1 MMNNKKIF
9 PPQWA
14 ILPLLFCSA
23 AVLAGDGGLDAP
35 YGQLPPPPAHSL
47 TLEDEAA
54 INAVPAPMPMAAT
67 PDTMR
72 QAQDLGQQADG
83 FLEDSSETSSVNTG
97 YVGGNTR
104 IGIGVDTELKGK
116 ADVSHVIRDTG
127 SSATIG
133 QGYVGFN
140 PSADKA
146 LGEESLT
153 GAGAKLSH
161 HWVSGD
167 PNTATSVNK
176 VFGAYDQ
183 NELKDKKATLGYGQ
197 ESEAM
202 FWSGHISKGLSEA
215 RIVAPG
221 INAKAY
227 DLGVGGRVG
236 TYLPDQ
242 QMRVQGG
249 LDYEWGTD
257 FADSET
263 RPAQTT
269 VTGGVEKFF
278 PDTPHSV
285 GAEVEVYKKAGG
297 AVVAGSSEDAEARG
311 GVSYRYDIGSEA
323 GVWQPEQR
331 YRRIRTE
338 IPGEQIKQPPK
349 IERKLVKN
357 TMELESDTFFKLD
370 RAELTPEAK
379 ERMKAVIGQIRASGH
394 DGNIRITGNTCDK
407 GSDAHNLKLSE
418 RRANAVRDFM
428 VKNGFNGNELLA
440 QGLGESQPKYPNTDA
455 EGHKNR
461 RVDIEYVTYQ
471 NEYKDEVI
479 EQGGTSTTDPKVV
492 WRKELI
498 PEPPLWVR
506 QALRNVADHKQSVDT
521 YTTSAGTGGSVSPN
535 APVAVN
541 DTATTTSGTPVSIAV
556 LANDTDP
563 NGDVLS
569 IVSFNQGANGSV
581 TQVGNALV
589 YTSVAGFTGTDTF
602 TYVIKDPAGNQ
613 STATVTVNV
622 GATDPN
628 APLARNDTATTT
640 SGTPVNIAVLT
651 NDIDP
656 NGDVLSIVSFN
667 QGSDGA
673 VTQVA
678 NNLVYTSVAGF
689 TGTDTFTYVIK
700 DPAGNRSTA
709 TVTVTVASTGTSA
722 NPPIAAPDQ
731 VETLQDT
738 AVTIKVLDN
747 DSDLDGNTLTLT
759 GVGADAA
766 HGTAIRS
773 GNNVI
778 YTPNA
783 GFAGEDQFTYTVA
796 DGTGNSTVGHVFV
809 KINTPGGN
817 LKATNDLYTV
827 NMNSSANSF
836 DVMSND
842 EFPTTGATVTIV
854 SNASNGSA
862 SVSGGKVLYTPK
874 TGYSGTDKL
883 TYRLTDSRGYTADAV
898 IDITI
903 SNTTTPS
910 NLAPKDDYLL
920 IDLNDTVTR
929 KLSVL
934 SNDTGDGMEII
945 AVSTPRYGTA
955 AISADGQSIN
965 FTLRSGYCADH
976 SFTYIVKDKYGN
988 QKQAT
993 VVIDVV
999 PANLT
1004 DPNAP
1009 PA

>member
-1 MMNNKKIF
+1 M
-9 PPQWA
+9 
-14 ILPLLFCSA
+14 
-23 AVLAGDGGLDAP
+23 
-35 YGQLPPPPAHSL
+35 
-47 TLEDEAA
+47 
-54 INAVPAPMPMAAT
+54 
-67 PDTMR
+67 
-72 QAQDLGQQADG
+72 
-83 FLEDSSETSSVNTG
+83 
-97 YVGGNTR
+97 
-104 IGIGVDTELKGK
+104 
-116 ADVSHVIRDTG
+116 
-127 SSATIG
+127 
-133 QGYVGFN
+133 
-140 PSADKA
+140 
-146 LGEESLT
+146 
-153 GAGAKLSH
+153 
-161 HWVSGD
+161 
-167 PNTATSVNK
+167 
-176 VFGAYDQ
+176 
-183 NELKDKKATLGYGQ
+183 
-197 ESEAM
+197 
-202 FWSGHISKGLSEA
+202 
-215 RIVAPG
+215 
-221 INAKAY
+221 
-227 DLGVGGRVG
+227 
-236 TYLPDQ
+236 
-242 QMRVQGG
+242 
-249 LDYEWGTD
+249 
-257 FADSET
+257 
-263 RPAQTT
+263 
-269 VTGGVEKFF
+269 TGGVEKFF

-285 GAEVEVYKKAGG
+285 GAEVEVHKKAGG

-349 IERKLVKN
+349 IERKLIKN

-479 EQGGTSTTDPKVV
+479 QQGGTSTTDPKVV

-498 PEPPLWVR
+498 AEPPLWVR
-506 QALRNVADHKQSVDT
+506 QALRNVVDHKQSVDT
-521 YTTSAGTGGSVSPN
+521 YTTTAGTGGSVSPN

-541 DTATTTSGTPVSIAV
+541 DSATTTSGTPVNIAV

-569 IVSFNQGANGSV
+569 IVSFNQGTNGSV
-581 TQVGNALV
+581 TQVGSALV
-589 YTSVAGFTGTDTF
+589 YTPVVGFTGTDTF

-613 STATVTVNV
+613 STATVTVTV
-622 GATDPN
+622 GAADPN
-628 APLARNDTATTT
+628 APVAVNDSATTT

-651 NDIDP
+651 NDTDP
-656 NGDVLSIVSFN
+656 NRDVLNIVSFN
-667 QGSDGA
+667 QGANGA
-673 VTQVA
+673 VTQVG
-678 NNLVYTSVAGF
+678 NNLVYTPVIGF
-689 TGTDTFTYVIK
+689 VGTDTFTYLIQ
-700 DPAGNRSTA
+700 DPAGNKSTA
-709 TVTVTVASTGTSA
+709 TVSVVVTGAGTSP
-722 NPPIAAPDQ
+722 NAPVAGTDQ
-731 VETLQDT
+731 VETVQDT
-738 AVTIKVLDN
+738 PVTIKVLEN
-747 DSDLDGNTLTLT
+747 DSDADGNTLSVIR
-759 GVGADAA
+759 VGSDAA
-766 HGTAIRS
+766 HGTVTIS
-773 GNNVI
+773 GTSVI

-783 GFAGEDQFTYTVA
+783 GFSGEDQFTYTVA
-796 DGTGNSTVGHVFV
+796 DGTGNSTIGRVFV

-827 NMNSSANSF
+827 DMNSSANSF

-842 EFPTTGATVTIV
+842 EFPTTGATITIV
-854 SNASNGSA
+854 SNASNGTA

-874 TGYSGTDKL
+874 AGYSGTDKL

-903 SNTTTPS
+903 SNTSTPS

-934 SNDTGDGMEII
+934 GNDTGEGMTLV

-993 VVIDVV
+993 VVIDVA
-999 PANLT
+999 PANLK

>member
-1 MMNNKKIF
+1 
-9 PPQWA
+9 
-14 ILPLLFCSA
+14 
-23 AVLAGDGGLDAP
+23 
-35 YGQLPPPPAHSL
+35 
-47 TLEDEAA
+47 
-54 INAVPAPMPMAAT
+54 
-67 PDTMR
+67 
-72 QAQDLGQQADG
+72 
-83 FLEDSSETSSVNTG
+83 
-97 YVGGNTR
+97 
-104 IGIGVDTELKGK
+104 
-116 ADVSHVIRDTG
+116 
-127 SSATIG
+127 
-133 QGYVGFN
+133 
-140 PSADKA
+140 
-146 LGEESLT
+146 
-153 GAGAKLSH
+153 
-161 HWVSGD
+161 
-167 PNTATSVNK
+167 
-176 VFGAYDQ
+176 
-183 NELKDKKATLGYGQ
+183 
-197 ESEAM
+197 
-202 FWSGHISKGLSEA
+202 
-215 RIVAPG
+215 
-221 INAKAY
+221 
-227 DLGVGGRVG
+227 
-236 TYLPDQ
+236 
-242 QMRVQGG
+242 
-249 LDYEWGTD
+249 
-257 FADSET
+257 
-263 RPAQTT
+263 
-269 VTGGVEKFF
+269 
-278 PDTPHSV
+278 
-285 GAEVEVYKKAGG
+285 
-297 AVVAGSSEDAEARG
+297 
-311 GVSYRYDIGSEA
+311 
-323 GVWQPEQR
+323 
-331 YRRIRTE
+331 
-338 IPGEQIKQPPK
+338 
-349 IERKLVKN
+349 
-357 TMELESDTFFKLD
+357 
-370 RAELTPEAK
+370 
-379 ERMKAVIGQIRASGH
+379 
-394 DGNIRITGNTCDK
+394 
-407 GSDAHNLKLSE
+407 
-418 RRANAVRDFM
+418 
-428 VKNGFNGNELLA
+428 
-440 QGLGESQPKYPNTDA
+440 
-455 EGHKNR
+455 
-461 RVDIEYVTYQ
+461 
-471 NEYKDEVI
+471 
-479 EQGGTSTTDPKVV
+479 
-492 WRKELI
+492 
-498 PEPPLWVR
+498 
-506 QALRNVADHKQSVDT
+506 
-521 YTTSAGTGGSVSPN
+521 
-535 APVAVN
+535 
-541 DTATTTSGTPVSIAV
+541 

-934 SNDTGDGMEII
+934 GNDTGDGMEII